1 MEEKE
6 LKVKDIPWGYAQC
19 FNDACSLKDKCL
31 HHLARLMNSD
41 W

>member
-6 LKVKDIPWGYAQC
+6 LKANDIPGGYAQC
-19 FNDACSLKDKCL
+19 FNDACSLKDKSV
-31 HHLARLMNSD
+31 RRN